1 MILKCIS
8 SFYVRNENGSLSKR
22 ISMGSYW
29 TYLGVENNMH
39 KLQRIY
45 KNNKLGNFA
54 YISKS
59 DVKRNFVLINQ

>member
-1 MILKCIS
+1 MNRL
-8 SFYVRNENGSLSKR
+8 FNENGSLSKR